1 MNGIKET
8 NEMKPYWQ
16 ENLRKEMKGRKKP
29 TCGHDICFWFEGKG
43 FILYY
48 FPYE

>member
-16 ENLRKEMKGRKKP
+16 ENLRKEMKGRKK
-29 TCGHDICFWFEGKG
+29 THMWT
-43 FILYY
+43 
-48 FPYE
+48 